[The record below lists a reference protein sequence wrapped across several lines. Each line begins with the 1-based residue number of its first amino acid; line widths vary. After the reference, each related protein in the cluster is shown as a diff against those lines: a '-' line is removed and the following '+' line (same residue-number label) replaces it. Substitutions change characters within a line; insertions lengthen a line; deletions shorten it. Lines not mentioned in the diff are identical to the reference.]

1 MSRRIETHYVLVPL
15 VEIVTWIGL
24 ALLASYFR

>member
-15 VEIVTWIGL
+15 VEVVMWAGL
-24 ALLASYFR
+24 ALLAYYFR

>member
-15 VEIVTWIGL
+15 VEVVTWIAL
-24 ALLASYFR
+24 AILASSFR

>member
-15 VEIVTWIGL
+15 VEVVTLIAL
-24 ALLASYFR
+24 ALLAASFR